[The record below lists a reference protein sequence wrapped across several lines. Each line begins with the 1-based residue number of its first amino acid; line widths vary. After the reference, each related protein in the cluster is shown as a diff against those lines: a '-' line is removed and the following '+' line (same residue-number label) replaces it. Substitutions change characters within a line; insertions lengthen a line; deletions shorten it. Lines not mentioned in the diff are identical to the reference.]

1 MTEAHHH
8 VPDAQ
13 LLLHRSGEL
22 PAALSTDIS
31 AHVEGCSQCRA
42 RLEKLESTFAEFSTA
57 HLEAS
62 DMALPSA
69 AVARARLQ
77 EHLAEVSVQRGE
89 DGGRRRAAR
98 GSVLL
103 PNGWV
108 ALVERRSGAVLA
120 ALAMAACLLFAM
132 WLHGPGKKSYSLFGA
147 MSGSTSGPFS
157 AALSGNQLRSEPDLR
172 LTPGATLP
180 VTQNQVCGAES
191 SRITSTVP
199 VSLKRKVFEEYG
211 VVPPQPD
218 AYEVDYLIT
227 PELGGAT
234 DIRNLW
240 PEPYQDTV
248 WNAHVKDQLE
258 DRLHRMVC
266 RGDVDLAT
274 AQHDISTDW
283 IAAYRKYF
291 HADKPVTDNS
301 SFNSAGARHSHPL
314 T

>member
-1 MTEAHHH
+1 MTKAHRH

-13 LLLHRSGEL
+13 LLLHNSGEL
-22 PAALSTDIS
+22 PAALNAEIAT
-31 AHVEGCSQCRA
+31 HVHGCSQCRA
-42 RLEKLESTFAEFSTA
+42 QLEKLENTLAEFSAA
-57 HLEAS
+57 HLQAGNIE
-62 DMALPSA
+62 LPSQ
-69 AVARARLQ
+69 AVSRTRLR
-77 EHLAEVSVQRGE
+77 EHLAELSAQSGE
-89 DGGRRRAAR
+89 SGSRRHPGSGEELPPFGWGALVGGRR
-98 GSVLL
+98 
-103 PNGWV
+103 
-108 ALVERRSGAVLA
+108 GAVLA
-120 ALAMAACLLFAM
+120 AIALAACLLLAIQ
-132 WLHGPGKKSYSLFGA
+132 LRGPGEGSRSL
-147 MSGSTSGPFS
+147 S
-157 AALSGNQLRSEPDLR
+157 ASLRRLEEPDVR

-180 VTQNQVCGAES
+180 VTQSQVCGAEAATM
-191 SRITSTVP
+191 IAAVP

-211 VVPPQPD
+211 VVPAQPD

-240 PEPYQDTV
+240 PEPYEDTV

-258 DRLHRMVC
+258 DRLHSMVC

-291 HADKPVTDNS
+291 HADKPIGDKS
-301 SFNSAGARHSHPL
+301 SFNSTGLGRSAPL